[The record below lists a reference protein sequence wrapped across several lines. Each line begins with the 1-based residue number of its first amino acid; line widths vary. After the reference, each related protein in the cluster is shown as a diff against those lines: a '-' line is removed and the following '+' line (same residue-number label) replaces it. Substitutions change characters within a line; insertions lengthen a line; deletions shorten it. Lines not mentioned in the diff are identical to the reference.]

1 MKFIINLFVF
11 FSLLLSFSFTQLHA
25 AGEMK
30 EPMHPDWSFEGPLG
44 KFERASLQRGYQVY
58 TEVCSG
64 CHSMNLLS
72 YRNLI
77 EEGGP
82 EFSESQAKAMAAAF
96 EVKAAPNADGEVE
109 MRPAI
114 LSDKFVSPYENEQ
127 QGRAAN
133 GGAYPPDL
141 SVMVKARHGGAD
153 YLYSL
158 LLGYVDAP
166 SDIKLDDG
174 VYYNEYAKGQKI
186 AMPQV
191 LYEDA
196 VVYTDGT
203 TATPEQMARDVT
215 MFLTW
220 AAEPKLEARKR
231 IGFKVISYL
240 LILSVLLYFTNRQ
253 IWKDTH

>member
-1 MKFIINLFVF
+1 
-11 FSLLLSFSFTQLHA
+11 
-25 AGEMK
+25 
-30 EPMHPDWSFEGPLG
+30 
-44 KFERASLQRGYQVY
+44 
-58 TEVCSG
+58 
-64 CHSMNLLS
+64 
-72 YRNLI
+72 
-77 EEGGP
+77 
-82 EFSESQAKAMAAAF
+82 
-96 EVKAAPNADGEVE
+96 

-253 IWKDTH
+253 IWKDTN

>member
-1 MKFIINLFVF
+1 MKNFFRILFLALFVI
-11 FSLLLSFSFTQLHA
+11 SFQFQSNA
-25 AGEMK
+25 AEK
-30 EPMHPDWSFEGPLG
+30 VEYLKTDWSFKGLFG
-44 KFERASLQRGYQVY
+44 KFDRAALQRGYQVY

-203 TATPEQMARDVT
+203 AATPEQMARDVT

>member
-1 MKFIINLFVF
+1 M
-11 FSLLLSFSFTQLHA
+11 
-25 AGEMK
+25 
-30 EPMHPDWSFEGPLG
+30 
-44 KFERASLQRGYQVY
+44 
-58 TEVCSG
+58 
-64 CHSMNLLS
+64 
-72 YRNLI
+72 
-77 EEGGP
+77 
-82 EFSESQAKAMAAAF
+82 
-96 EVKAAPNADGEVE
+96 
-109 MRPAI
+109 
-114 LSDKFVSPYENEQ
+114 
-127 QGRAAN
+127 
-133 GGAYPPDL
+133 
-141 SVMVKARHGGAD
+141 
-153 YLYSL
+153 YSL

-231 IGFKVISYL
+231 ICFKVISYL

-253 IWKDTH
+253 IWKDTCLLYTSDAADE